1 MSTALQFVTLGVP
14 SLDEAQA
21 LYVDT
26 MGYVPETEYRVGTEL
41 EQAWLL
47 PSGSRARV
55 IEISC
60 RGYAAGRIRLLQSPL
75 SEPAFVRRDHG
86 TNAPDT
92 PLDIGPK
99 AIDFYVADPIQNA
112 LATLRSA
119 GLATRSDP
127 VRYEIDGMESEEVLL
142 TGPGEVPLLLM
153 VGHTHTSDSM
163 RPISRSGPFSEVA
176 TVSVVCGDPKQ
187 SRQFYE
193 GVLGLESRIQAYV
206 EEQHQDL
213 VCRLTGAPSGTR
225 MYFQLYG
232 AAGEPSGK
240 VLLVHFENTGA
251 KRLTQRMRPGNLGFS
266 MMSFAADDLA
276 GVVSRARAMGL
287 DILSG
292 PAATAADRQTLLI
305 RGPNEE
311 CVEVTNQT

>member
-14 SLDEAQA
+14 SLGEAQA
-21 LYVDT
+21 LFENT
-26 MGYVPETEYRVGTEL
+26 MGFVPETEYAVGTDL
-41 EQAWLL
+41 ERAWLL
-47 PSGSRARV
+47 PSGSQARAL
-55 IEISC
+55 ELSC
-60 RGYAAGRIRLLQSPL
+60 GGYATGRIRLLQSAIQN
-75 SEPAFVRRDHG
+75 PAFVRHDHG
-86 TNAPDT
+86 GGAPDT

-99 AIDFYVADPIQNA
+99 AIDFYVPHPIAKA
-112 LATLRSA
+112 LDTLRSA
-119 GLATRSDP
+119 GLKTRSSP

-142 TGPGEVPLLLM
+142 TGPGKVPLLLM
-153 VGHTHTSDSM
+153 VGHTHTSEAM
-163 RPISRSGPFSEVA
+163 RTHSRPVPFSEVA
-176 TVSVVCGDPKQ
+176 TVSVVCGGPER

-206 EEQHQDL
+206 EKQHEDL
-213 VCRLTGAPSGTR
+213 VCRLTGAPKGTR

-266 MMSFAADDLA
+266 MMSFVTDDLA
-276 GVVSRARAMGL
+276 GVAAKSAAMGL
-287 DILSG
+287 EILSG
-292 PAATAADRQTLLI
+292 PVDTSADRQTLLI

-311 CVEVTNQT
+311 CVELTA